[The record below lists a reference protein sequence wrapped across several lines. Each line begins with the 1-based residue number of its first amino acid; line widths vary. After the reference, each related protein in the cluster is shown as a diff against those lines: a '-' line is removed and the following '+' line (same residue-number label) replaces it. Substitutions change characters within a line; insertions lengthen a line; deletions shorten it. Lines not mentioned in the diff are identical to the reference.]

1 MNDKMNKYLK
11 ISAIVFFIISIGV
24 IFFQNVKIKKL
35 KEEKN
40 RYKNNTEVLLSDVE
54 MYKTKDS
61 LNVASV
67 EVLELKLK
75 EYKKYR
81 SEDLKVIETL
91 KNANR
96 SIESILTTQIKTIM
110 ELKGNMKDSI
120 VIIPG
125 DTVVKKIPCLS
136 VKNNWIEINGCVD
149 DNKEFTGELINNDSL
164 IITKT
169 VKYKRFLCF
178 LWKTKKV
185 KDSRIDVVS
194 KNPYTKILGV
204 EYIEIKK

>member
-1 MNDKMNKYLK
+1 MNKYLK

-91 KNANR
+91 NDR
-96 SIESILTTQIKTIM
+96 CES
-110 ELKGNMKDSI
+110 
-120 VIIPG
+120 
-125 DTVVKKIPCLS
+125 CLDK
-136 VKNNWIEINGCVD
+136 VNLDFHC
-149 DNKEFTGELINNDSL
+149 ND
-164 IITKT
+164 
-169 VKYKRFLCF
+169 
-178 LWKTKKV
+178 
-185 KDSRIDVVS
+185 
-194 KNPYTKILGV
+194 
-204 EYIEIKK
+204 

>member
-1 MNDKMNKYLK
+1 MNDKMNKSLK

-40 RYKNNTEVLLSDVE
+40 RYKNNTEVLLSDAE

-96 SIESILTTQIKTIM
+96 SIESVLATQTKTIM
-110 ELKGNMKDSI
+110 KLKGNIKDSI

-125 DTVVKKIPCLS
+125 DTVVKKIPCLR

-169 VKYKRFLCF
+169 VKYKRFLGF

>member
-75 EYKKYR
+75 EYKK
-81 SEDLKVIETL
+81 
-91 KNANR
+91 
-96 SIESILTTQIKTIM
+96 
-110 ELKGNMKDSI
+110 
-120 VIIPG
+120 
-125 DTVVKKIPCLS
+125 
-136 VKNNWIEINGCVD
+136 
-149 DNKEFTGELINNDSL
+149 
-164 IITKT
+164 
-169 VKYKRFLCF
+169 
-178 LWKTKKV
+178 
-185 KDSRIDVVS
+185 
-194 KNPYTKILGV
+194 
-204 EYIEIKK
+204 